1 MPAEPQPGS
10 APEPHGATASG
21 AAASA
26 AGAEGAATPQPAWRS
41 GDAPRRIAQTALK
54 DIAWEVGVAKPDPVV
69 VVDGVR
75 RTFGGLTAVS
85 VDHLEIQRG
94 GITGLIG
101 PNGAGKTTL
110 FNLLTGFDQPNT
122 GNWSFDGTSLSK
134 LAPHEVA
141 RMGVVRTFQLTK
153 ALSRLTVLQNM
164 LLGAQS
170 QKGERFWG
178 ALIPG
183 IWRAQERANT
193 EKAMDLLQRFKLDAK
208 KDDFAGT
215 LSGGQRKLLEM
226 ARALMSDPK
235 VVMLDEPMAGVNP
248 ALTQSL
254 LGHVKDLREQ
264 GMTVIFVEH
273 DMDVVRDI
281 SDWVVV
287 MAAGRII
294 AEGPP
299 ESISQNQAVVDAYLG
314 AHHDAPLTVEEE
326 DQVLAQVERQIAKE
340 EAADGD
346 VLDSESRKAQS

>member
-1 MPAEPQPGS
+1 MPADPTHAQPG
-10 APEPHGATASG
+10 APEPQAGSGAHAAPLDQTG
-21 AAASA
+21 AAA
-26 AGAEGAATPQPAWRS
+26 
-41 GDAPRRIAQTALK
+41 APRRLAQAALR
-54 DIAWEVGVAKPDPVV
+54 DVPWEVGVAKPDPIV
-69 VVDGVR
+69 VVDGVTR
-75 RTFGGLTAVS
+75 AFGGLTAVA
-85 VDHLEIQRG
+85 VEHLEIQRG

-110 FNLLTGFDQPNT
+110 FNLLTGFDQPNSGRWT
-122 GNWSFDGTSLSK
+122 FDGQSLSS
-134 LAPHEVA
+134 LPPHRVA
-141 RMGVVRTFQLTK
+141 RLGVVRTFQLTK

-164 LLGAQS
+164 LLGAQG
-170 QKGERFWG
+170 QKGESFFG
-178 ALIPG
+178 ALLPG
-183 IWRAQERANT
+183 SWRSQERANT
-193 EKAMDLLQRFKLDAK
+193 EKAMDLLARFKLDAK

-326 DQVLAQVERQIAKE
+326 DRVLREAERRIAAE
-340 EAADGD
+340 ENLPEGEFISSD
-346 VLDSESRKAQS
+346 VQNEEDER

>member
-1 MPAEPQPGS
+1 MRLEA
-10 APEPHGATASG
+10 
-21 AAASA
+21 
-26 AGAEGAATPQPAWRS
+26 
-41 GDAPRRIAQTALK
+41 
-54 DIAWEVGVAKPDPVV
+54 
-69 VVDGVR
+69 DGITVR
-75 RTFGGLTAVS
+75 FGGTVALNRASITVEPG
-85 VDHLEIQRG
+85 V
-94 GITGLIG
+94 ITGLIG

-110 FNLLTGFDQPNT
+110 FNLLTGFDQPNS
-122 GNWSFDGTSLSK
+122 GNWSFDGRPLSK
-134 LAPHEVA
+134 LGPHEVA
-141 RMGVVRTFQLTK
+141 RLGVVRTFQLTK

-164 LLGAQS
+164 LLGAQD
-170 QKGERFWG
+170 QKGERFFS
-178 ALIPG
+178 AIIPG
-183 IWRAQERANT
+183 RWRTQERANT
-193 EKAMDLLQRFKLDAK
+193 EKAMELLARFKLDAK

-264 GMTVIFVEH
+264 GMSVIFVEH

-346 VLDSESRKAQS
+346 VLDSQSRRTQR